1 MNSTTPTTELEAVN
15 LMLSVIGE
23 LPVDDLRL
31 AETNADVKMALQ
43 LLRSATR
50 ALQVKGWQFNTNL
63 AVTMDP
69 MPDGTIRLPVNA
81 VRCVP
86 ADDVVQDV
94 RFSIRG
100 QRLWNVKTNSF
111 TWDTSV
117 VADVTVL
124 LPFDDLPEPVR
135 YYLAEKAG
143 QRFQSRTVGSE
154 TLYAFTREDLVDAAV
169 VLADYE
175 LDAGD
180 WNFLTGS
187 SDVAGIWAR

>member
-111 TWDTSV
+111 IWDTSV

>member
-63 AVTMDP
+63 AVTLDP
-69 MPDGTIRLPVNA
+69 MPDGTIRLPTNA

-86 ADDVVQDV
+86 ADDVAQDV
-94 RFSIRG
+94 RFVIRG
-100 QRLWNVKTNSF
+100 QKLWDQKSNTF
-111 TWDTSV
+111 TWTQSV
-117 VADVTVL
+117 VADVTIL
-124 LPFDDLPEPVR
+124 LPYEELPEPAR
-135 YYLAEKAG
+135 FYIAEKAG
-143 QRFQSRTVGSE
+143 QRFQARSVGSE
-154 TLYAFTREDLVDAAV
+154 TLAAFTREDLQDAAV

-180 WNFLTGS
+180 WNFLTGNS
-187 SDVAGIWAR
+187 SVSGIWAR

>member
-1 MNSTTPTTELEAVN
+1 MNSTNPTTELEAVN

-31 AETNADVKMALQ
+31 SETNADVRMALQ

-50 ALQVKGWQFNTNL
+50 ALQVRGWQFNTNL
-63 AVTMDP
+63 AVTLDRG
-69 MPDGTIRLPVNA
+69 PDGTIKLPANA

-86 ADDVVQDV
+86 AEDVPQDV

-100 QRLWNVKTNSF
+100 QKLYDIRRNSYV
-111 TWDTSV
+111 WDQDV
-117 VADVTVL
+117 VCDVTIL

-143 QRFQSRTVGSE
+143 QRFQSRSVGSE
-154 TLYAFTREDLVDAAV
+154 TLYAFTREDLQDAV
-169 VLADYE
+169 NILSDYE

-180 WNFLTGS
+180 YNFLTGS
-187 SDVAGIWAR
+187 ADVAGIWVR